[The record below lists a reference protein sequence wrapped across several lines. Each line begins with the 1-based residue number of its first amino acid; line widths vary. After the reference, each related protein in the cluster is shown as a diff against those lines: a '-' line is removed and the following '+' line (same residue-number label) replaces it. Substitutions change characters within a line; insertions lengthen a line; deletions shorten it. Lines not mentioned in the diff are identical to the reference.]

1 MMLHQIMERFDR
13 IEDRLSRMNRQTSAL
28 DGDKLLDNQ
37 DMCELL
43 GITKRTLQS
52 YRDRRRLAYTNVGG
66 KFLYK
71 ESDLAAFLQ
80 SKTVGKEV

>member
-1 MMLHQIMERFDR
+1 M
-13 IEDRLSRMNRQTSAL
+13 
-28 DGDKLLDNQ
+28 DGPEV
-37 DMCELL
+37 CRAL